1 MHSRCTRSLF
11 NCVNAFL
18 NPRVSLKPH
27 YPVSRAVTAN
37 IRAMSVS
44 TTTEG
49 QYSRTTGVTDPVWIH
64 EEPYASRP
72 TFTPLK
78 NDIETQTCIIGAGIS
93 GLSIAYEL
101 VKRQQEV
108 VILEAREVLSGETGR
123 TSGHLS
129 SALDDQYMIIEKKHG
144 REGAKSAAESHNW
157 AIKRIGQISQE
168 LGIDCDYHLLPAYRV
183 SQFPKNGEKT
193 EDHAKDVEDMKA
205 EAKVAKD
212 LGLDAK
218 YHEGLA
224 IKGWQGKIDQRDAL
238 VFTGQAVFHPTKY
251 LNGLM
256 RWLKK
261 QDNFKCY
268 TNTRVMLVE
277 EKSTGMLGLGSSEGV
292 HIQTEMGH
300 NVRCLDAVEATAVPL
315 QKLSVI
321 VELEFYRTCCVAIKV
336 PKGSVEDCLLYDTAD
351 PYHYMRLTKCDD
363 QYDYIIVGGGDHKV
377 GQEDAS
383 PHYEELENWARERFP
398 QCTSVDYRWSGQIF
412 EPVDHVAFI
421 GANQGCDH
429 VYIVTGD
436 SGNGLTHG
444 VLAGKLIADEIAPQP
459 APADDM
465 ARPDWTAIANLYSPK
480 RIGSILKSAP
490 TMLMHDA
497 QINFQYKRFLESDI
511 QDIEDL
517 APGTGGVMNPLTKL
531 PVAVYKDENG
541 KVTKRSA
548 LCPHL
553 HGVVCWNQAEKSW
566 DCPVHGSRFSPQG
579 LCVDGPAKS
588 NLPPA

>member
-1 MHSRCTRSLF
+1 
-11 NCVNAFL
+11 
-18 NPRVSLKPH
+18 
-27 YPVSRAVTAN
+27 
-37 IRAMSVS
+37 MSVS
-44 TTTEG
+44 KTSEG
-49 QYSRTTGVTDPVWIH
+49 QYDRTTGATDPVWIH
-64 EEPYASRP
+64 QEPYESRP
-72 TFTPLK
+72 SFRPLT
-78 NDIETQTCIIGAGIS
+78 NNIETQTCIIGAGIS

-108 VILEAREVLSGETGR
+108 VLLEAREVLSGETGR

-129 SALDDQYMIIEKKHG
+129 SALDDQYINIEKKHG
-144 REGAKSAAESHNW
+144 REGAKAAAESHNW
-157 AIKRIGQISQE
+157 AIERIGQISQE
-168 LGIDCDYHLLPAYRV
+168 LGIDCDYHRLPAYRV
-183 SQFPKNGEKT
+183 SQFPKNGENTK
-193 EDHAKDVEDMKA
+193 DHSKDVEDMKA
-205 EAKVAKD
+205 EAKVANE
-212 LGLDAK
+212 LGLKAE
-218 YHEGLA
+218 YREGFA
-224 IKGWQGKIDQRDAL
+224 IKGWQGKHDQRDAL

-261 QDNFKCY
+261 QDNFNCY
-268 TNTRVMLVE
+268 IDTRVMLVE
-277 EKSTGMLGLGSSEGV
+277 EKGTGMLGLGSSKGV
-292 HIQTEMGH
+292 HIQTEKGH
-300 NVRCLDAVEATAVPL
+300 NVNCQNAVEATAVPL

-336 PKGSVEDCLLYDTAD
+336 PKGSIEDCLLYDTAD

-363 QYDYIIVGGGDHKV
+363 RNDYIIVGGGDHKV
-377 GQEDAS
+377 GQEETD
-383 PHYEELENWARERFP
+383 PHYEELESWARERFP

-429 VYIVTGD
+429 IYIVTGD

-444 VLAGKLIADEIAPQP
+444 VLAGKLIADQIAPQP
-459 APADDM
+459 APAGDL
-465 ARPDWTAIANLYSPK
+465 ARPDWTAITKLYSPK
-480 RIGSILKSAP
+480 RMGSILKSLP
-490 TMLMHDA
+490 IMLAHDA

-517 APGTGGVMNPLTKL
+517 APGTGGVLNPLTKL
-531 PVAVYKDENG
+531 PIAVYKDEKGN
-541 KVTKRSA
+541 VTKRSA